1 MRAWQDR
8 SISSKIS
15 MAMGMAFFS
24 ALALGL
30 FGLSQTAAVND
41 KAADIRD
48 NWLPSTAQLGKLSSA
63 VSAARIAEARLLI
76 TSHAN
81 KPEIWARNRTTFEAA
96 VSQADEAYAAYRPL
110 ITAGTDDETLM
121 KTFNE
126 NWDKFKVTSQA
137 VADAAGSNDTET
149 ALRTY
154 VGDDGTNITA
164 AIDAVVQDIAFNTTE
179 GKKAADDGNATYQ
192 SARWVTILAIVLTS
206 LVCIGASAA
215 MIFGIA
221 KPLNRLTG
229 TVERLAAG
237 DLSVAIDGGERK
249 DEIGSLTRALDVFKQ
264 SGINAQRLDQEQKTE
279 QASKEARALKLAGLV
294 QGFEEK
300 IGSMV
305 NMLASGSTELEAAA
319 RMMTD
324 TADRTNQQATLVA
337 GASEEA
343 SAGVQTAAA
352 AAEELAS
359 SIQEIT
365 RQVAQ
370 SASTTEKAVS
380 EAQRRDAIVR
390 ALADGAEK
398 IGQVVGLITSIAGQT
413 NLLALN
419 ATIEAARAG
428 DAGKGFAVVASEV
441 KGLANQTA
449 RATDEISGQI
459 NHIQA
464 ATREAVTAISTI
476 VATIQEVSSIAA
488 TIAAAVEEQGS
499 ATMEIA
505 RNVQQTAVAAKDVTN
520 NIDGVTKSVSET
532 GGAAA
537 QVLGTAGSL
546 SKQAEDLSS
555 VVNTFLGE
563 VRAA

>member
-1 MRAWQDR
+1 MRIWQDR
-8 SISSKIS
+8 SISAKIS
-15 MAMGMAFFS
+15 MAMGVAFFS

-30 FGLSQTAAVND
+30 FGMSQTGTVND
-41 KAADIRD
+41 KAADVRD

-63 VSAARIAEARLLI
+63 VSAVRIAEARLLI
-76 TSHAN
+76 SPHAKN
-81 KPEIWARNRTTFEAA
+81 PDIWAKNRTEFENAL
-96 VSQADEAYAAYRPL
+96 SRADDAYTAYRPL
-110 ITAGTDDETLM
+110 IAAGTKDETLM
-121 KTFNE
+121 KTFIA
-126 NWDKFKVTSQA
+126 NWAKFKTSSRIVT
-137 VADAAGSNDTET
+137 DAAGRDDTET
-149 ALRTY
+149 ALKTY
-154 VGDDGTNITA
+154 VGEDSINVNA
-164 AIDAVVQDIAFNTTE
+164 AIDAVVDNIEFNTSE
-179 GKKAADDGNATYQ
+179 GKRAADDGNATYQ

-206 LVCIGASAA
+206 LICIAASAA

-221 KPLNRLTG
+221 KPLRRVTDTVDKLATG
-229 TVERLAAG
+229 
-237 DLSVAIDGGERK
+237 DFSVTIDGGERK
-249 DEIGSLTRALDVFKQ
+249 DEIGSLTRALEVFKQ
-264 SGINAQRLDQEQKTE
+264 SGINALRLDEERKAD
-279 QASKEARALKLAGLV
+279 QAAKETRAAKLAGLV
-294 QGFEEK
+294 RGFEER

-352 AAEELAS
+352 AAEELSS

-370 SASTTEKAVS
+370 SASTTEKAVT
-380 EAQRRDAIVR
+380 EAQRTDAIVR

-441 KGLANQTA
+441 KSLANQTA

-459 NHIQA
+459 NHIQG

-532 GGAAA
+532 GGAAT

-555 VVNTFLGE
+555 VVNTFLSE